1 MRALGFLEEV
11 VMAGGAKPSAKIA
24 LKPAGGGDRTYIA
37 AAWRRDDGRMGGL
50 VVDKRVTQIAVQL
63 DDGTVIRMKRGADNK
78 MSHYLDLFLEDE
90 RAPSAV
96 DPKPWPDYGDDSEL
110 EDSDIPF

>member
-1 MRALGFLEEV
+1 
-11 VMAGGAKPSAKIA
+11 MAGGAKPSAKIA
-24 LKPAGGGDRTYIA
+24 IKPVEGGERTYIA

-50 VVDKRVTQIAVQL
+50 VLDKRVTQLAVQL
-63 DDGTVIRMKRGADNK
+63 DDGTVIRVKRGADNR

-96 DPKPWPDYGDDSEL
+96 APKRAHAAALNAASDYEDDL
-110 EDSDIPF
+110 PF